1 MNGTGR
7 GRETECVVASLL
19 PGRPYLF
26 QVRAYNRAGVGPWS
40 PPLEVI
46 SGQLPFLKYRT

>member
-1 MNGTGR
+1 MTTPDSKTVAVYR

-26 QVRAYNRAGVGPWS
+26 QVQGSMSY
-40 PPLEVI
+40 LI
-46 SGQLPFLKYRT
+46 L